1 MQENQN
7 AREKEQKDITSK
19 LTGATKDF
27 RDNGVKVHNEFTHIL
42 KEKLDK
48 VNTDELAN
56 IIGRDIYKVR
66 DENERMLQ
74 EVRSSHEEYKKR
86 IKLMYYSFGAMLLI
100 FMLFA
105 LIMTIGRDFLVFLHI
120 DYLLQAIAHQ
130 IKTSDN
136 IFIVLLLCV
145 VYALPYIL
153 GLGGFFIMYEW
164 IRERFRD

>member
-1 MQENQN
+1 M
-7 AREKEQKDITSK
+7 K
-19 LTGATKDF
+19 LAGATKDF
-27 RDNGVKVHNEFTHIL
+27 RDNGIKVQNDFTNIL

-48 VNTDELAN
+48 VDTDELAN

-86 IKLMYYSFGAMLLI
+86 IKLMYYSFGAILLI

-105 LIMTIGRDFLVFLHI
+105 LIMTIGRDFLGFLHI
-120 DYLLQAIAHQ
+120 DYLLQALAHQ
-130 IKTSDN
+130 IKVSDN
-136 IFIVLLLCV
+136 IFITLILCL

-153 GLGGFFIMYEW
+153 GFGSFFILYEW
-164 IRERFRD
+164 IRERFNY